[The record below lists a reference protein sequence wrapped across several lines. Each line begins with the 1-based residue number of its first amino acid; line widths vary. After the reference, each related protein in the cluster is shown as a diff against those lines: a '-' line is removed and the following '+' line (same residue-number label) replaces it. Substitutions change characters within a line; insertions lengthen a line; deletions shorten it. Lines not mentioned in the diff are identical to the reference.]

1 MESWFPGSRRCGKF
15 DTFFYSF
22 FNPSLTTRCV
32 TDTRWWSSWTAC
44 WWCAGSRGSAGPTV
58 TPTTP
63 GLRHRV
69 SYNRWGKNGRL
80 LQKNSQS
87 LQNETRNLRWKPFFC
102 NFLALF
108 YLQCY
113 PESEVQQQQC
123 GGQDDGDRGLP
134 AQPGDHV
141 HHGGLDPQE
150 GLEEGGPP
158 LTRWRTGLYCNHIH
172 FEWKISFEQVFL
184 LNSKMKD
191 EHFNHI
197 QPLGSNLF
205 IIKK

>member
-1 MESWFPGSRRCGKF
+1 MWQPMTMLEFCWPYPYFSPLWRPLGPFLSWTGMESWIPGSRRCGKF
-15 DTFFYSF
+15 DTFLNSF
-22 FNPSLTTRCV
+22 FNPFLSTRCV

-102 NFLALF
+102 NR
-108 YLQCY
+108 
-113 PESEVQQQQC
+113 EC
-123 GGQDDGDRGLP
+123 GPAAAVWGARWWWQGATCPARGPCPPRRSGPAGGAGGGGSPSHQVKDR
-134 AQPGDHV
+134 
-141 HHGGLDPQE
+141 
-150 GLEEGGPP
+150 
-158 LTRWRTGLYCNHIH
+158 
-172 FEWKISFEQVFL
+172 
-184 LNSKMKD
+184 
-191 EHFNHI
+191 
-197 QPLGSNLF
+197 F
-205 IIKK
+205 IL